1 MKLKEANSSINNLNL
16 SKIILDREI
25 QPRMQLNQEVVSE
38 YAEAMRQ
45 GATFP
50 PVAVYCDGKKYWL
63 ADGFLRLKAKEYIGG
78 HQILSEVKYGSRRD
92 AILFAAGANS
102 AYGLQ
107 RSNADKRRA
116 VEKLIFDEEW
126 FRWSDREIARR
137 TFVSQPF
144 VSKLRSQYLEG
155 DNCYQ
160 IDVGMNISC
169 RLACRN
175 GKPYN
180 VNVANIGQSKRPKK
194 SPSLHST

>member
-1 MKLKEANSSINNLNL
+1 MGQKQVDSSIKRLDL
-16 SKIILDREI
+16 SDITFDPEI
-25 QPRMQLNQEVVSE
+25 QPRQQINQEVVTE
-38 YAEAMRQ
+38 YSEAMKR
-45 GATFP
+45 GAVFP
-50 PVAVYCDGKKYWL
+50 PVIVFHDDFSYWL
-63 ADGFLRLKAKEYIGG
+63 TDGFHRAKAKESIGG
-78 HQILSEVKYGSRRD
+78 HEILAEVRYGSRRD

-116 VEKLIFDEEW
+116 VERLILDEEW

-137 TFVSQPF
+137 TSVSQPF
-144 VSKLRSQYLEG
+144 VSKLRNQYLEG
-155 DNCYQ
+155 DNRYQ
-160 IDVGMNISC
+160 INVGLDTSC

>member
-1 MKLKEANSSINNLNL
+1 MNQKGANSSINNLNL
-16 SKIILDREI
+16 SEIILDREI
-25 QPRMQLNQEVVSE
+25 QPRMQLNQEVVTA
-38 YAEAMRQ
+38 YAQAMKR

-50 PVAVYCDGKKYWL
+50 PVVIFFDGKRYWL
-63 ADGFLRLKAKEYIGG
+63 ADGFYRVKAKEANGKQSIS
-78 HQILSEVKYGSRRD
+78 SEVRHGSRRD
-92 AILFAAGANS
+92 AMLFAAGANS

-116 VEKLIFDEEW
+116 VEKLIFDKEW

-137 TFVSQPF
+137 TSVSQPF
-144 VSKLRSQYLEG
+144 VSKLRNQYLEG

-160 IDVGMNISC
+160 IDTELDASC

-175 GKPYN
+175 GKHYN
-180 VNVANIGQSKRPKK
+180 VNITNIGQSRSPKK